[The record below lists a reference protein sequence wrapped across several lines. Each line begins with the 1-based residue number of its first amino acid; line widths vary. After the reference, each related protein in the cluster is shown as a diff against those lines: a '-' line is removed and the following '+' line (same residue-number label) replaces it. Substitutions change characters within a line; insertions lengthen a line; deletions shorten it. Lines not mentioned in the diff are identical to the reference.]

1 MQDIH
6 TVIANLHLDPH
17 PEGGFYKEMYR
28 SETVVKD
35 LKGSGKKVPTPAFTI
50 YFQEKIFRL
59 GTELNR
65 MKLGTSILAV
75 ICSFIFL
82 MKISY

>member
-6 TVIANLHLDPH
+6 TIIATLHLDPH

-28 SETVVKD
+28 SEIAVND
-35 LKGSGKKVPTPAFTI
+35 LRGFGNKVPTLAFTI
-50 YFQEKIFRL
+50 CFQEKIFRL
-59 GTELNR
+59 GIELNR

-75 ICSFIFL
+75 ICLFIFL
-82 MKISY
+82 MKITC